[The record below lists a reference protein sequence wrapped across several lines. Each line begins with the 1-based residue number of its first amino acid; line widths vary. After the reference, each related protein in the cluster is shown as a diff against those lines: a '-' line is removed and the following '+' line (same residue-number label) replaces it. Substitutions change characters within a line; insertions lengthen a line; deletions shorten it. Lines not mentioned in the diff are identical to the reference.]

1 MQERKFRKGC
11 GRYEPKGKSACP
23 TDKTAVEKSLIA
35 LMKEKAFY
43 QITVSDVC
51 TLSELNRSTFYRHY
65 NNVHDI
71 LLELENDLIEST
83 KACIAEIDETAI
95 QAASQPLNKLL
106 SYIKESREI
115 YLLFLHQSVDKEFRF
130 SLMKLA
136 MHLIMDKFAFSET
149 ETDNEE
155 RTIYLMNG
163 SIALIDE
170 WLEKGAVIPVEEV
183 TELLLKYSNAVFRC

>member
-23 TDKTAVEKSLIA
+23 TDKTAVK
-35 LMKEKAFY
+35 
-43 QITVSDVC
+43 
-51 TLSELNRSTFYRHY
+51 
-65 NNVHDI
+65 
-71 LLELENDLIEST
+71 
-83 KACIAEIDETAI
+83 
-95 QAASQPLNKLL
+95 AASQPLNKLL
-106 SYIKESREI
+106 YYIKDNREI
-115 YLLFLHQSVDKEFRF
+115 YLLFLHQPVDKEFRS
-130 SLMKLA
+130 SLMELA

>member
-1 MQERKFRKGC
+1 MNQKENQRVRLTKQLLK
-11 GRYEPKGKSACP
+11 
-23 TDKTAVEKSLIA
+23 KSLIA

-83 KACIAEIDETAI
+83 KACIAEIDETAVK
-95 QAASQPLNKLL
+95 AASQPLNKLL
-106 SYIKESREI
+106 YYIKDNREI
-115 YLLFLHQSVDKEFRF
+115 YLLFLHQPVDKEFRF

-136 MHLIMDKFAFSET
+136 MHLIMDKFAFFET